1 MSNMSY
7 CRFQNTE
14 KDLRD
19 CLNAMRKASSI
30 SDMDLSNDEYEAF
43 QEMAS
48 LVLRFTIEVDR
59 LQKSDELTLD
69 KRSSA

>member
-14 KDLRD
+14 KNLRD

-30 SDMDLSNDEYEAF
+30 SDMDLSNDEYESF
-43 QEMAS
+43 QEMTS
-48 LVLRFTIEVDR
+48 LVLHLRIEADR
-59 LQKSDELTLD
+59 LQKDD
-69 KRSSA
+69 V

>member
-14 KDLRD
+14 KNLRD

-30 SDMDLSNDEYEAF
+30 SDMDLSNDEYESF
-43 QEMAS
+43 QEMRS
-48 LVLRFTIEVDR
+48 LVLHFRIEADR
-59 LQKSDELTLD
+59 LLADNE
-69 KRSSA
+69 

>member
-14 KDLRD
+14 KNLRD

-30 SDMDLSNDEYEAF
+30 SAMDLSNDEYEAF
-43 QEMAS
+43 QEMTS
-48 LVLRFTIEVDR
+48 LVLHLRIEADR
-59 LQKSDELTLD
+59 LLADNE
-69 KRSSA
+69 

>member
-14 KDLRD
+14 KNLRD

-30 SDMDLSNDEYEAF
+30 SDMDLSNDEYESF
-43 QEMAS
+43 QEMTS
-48 LVLRFTIEVDR
+48 IVLHFRIEADR
-59 LQKSDELTLD
+59 LLVDNV
-69 KRSSA
+69 